1 MEKIETSLD
10 NTENKSQEQSTPV
23 ASTENVEPTKQ
34 EQLKGKI
41 SNIFGKLKDI
51 KLKNHLLQQ
60 YKQTPL
66 NNSKVGGLKSKLES
80 FFKSK
85 LGKSSVQGEEI
96 LGVELAN
103 KEIRLVQ
110 VSSNKAN
117 QWVLDKLHIHPVNI
131 LMIVHQ
137 SKMLINFQQN

>member
-1 MEKIETSLD
+1 M
-10 NTENKSQEQSTPV
+10 
-23 ASTENVEPTKQ
+23 
-34 EQLKGKI
+34 
-41 SNIFGKLKDI
+41 
-51 KLKNHLLQQ
+51 
-60 YKQTPL
+60 
-66 NNSKVGGLKSKLES
+66 ES

-117 QWVLDKLHIHPVNI
+117 QWVLDKLYIHPVNI
-131 LMIVHQ
+131 TDD
-137 SKMLINFQQN
+137 S